1 MVVLLTQYMTPRSP
15 LGLIVGHLKNGFFDV
30 FVKNLEGERPL
41 ALIGDNPGLHFSK
54 EVIKVCVEKDI
65 SFITLVPNS
74 THLCQPLDLAVF
86 GPLKRCWRALRN
98 KWCRGSHKEGTLPKQ
113 HFSLLSNH
121 LLNELNNENMIS
133 GFRGSGI
140 SPLNEE
146 EVLKRMNTLDDF
158 ITKSAEKFLGGSVE
172 KVLQENLGIGNDPQ
186 KNATKKRGR
195 KIKPGEMVVTL
206 EENKENE
213 NVPGS
218 SGLQRREVVIRERGK
233 EESEEEEEFS
243 IPRKLTARKNKE
255 KADRKEFRKNMRKR
269 ALDIWKCEDCEEEY
283 DGNDPR
289 LLSSVMCVRI
299 SVISSAQDTN
309 IKQRITG
316 KLTWKI

>member
-1 MVVLLTQYMTPRSP
+1 
-15 LGLIVGHLKNGFFDV
+15 
-30 FVKNLEGERPL
+30 
-41 ALIGDNPGLHFSK
+41 
-54 EVIKVCVEKDI
+54 
-65 SFITLVPNS
+65 
-74 THLCQPLDLAVF
+74 
-86 GPLKRCWRALRN
+86 
-98 KWCRGSHKEGTLPKQ
+98 
-113 HFSLLSNH
+113 
-121 LLNELNNENMIS
+121 
-133 GFRGSGI
+133 
-140 SPLNEE
+140 
-146 EVLKRMNTLDDF
+146 
-158 ITKSAEKFLGGSVE
+158 
-172 KVLQENLGIGNDPQ
+172 
-186 KNATKKRGR
+186 
-195 KIKPGEMVVTL
+195 MVVTL